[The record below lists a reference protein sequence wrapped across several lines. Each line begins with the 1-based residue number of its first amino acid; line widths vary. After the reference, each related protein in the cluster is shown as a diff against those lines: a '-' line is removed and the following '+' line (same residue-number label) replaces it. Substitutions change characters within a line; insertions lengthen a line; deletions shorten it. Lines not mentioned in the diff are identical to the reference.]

1 MNNRIEELRKAADLT
16 QEELGKKVGVTKA
29 TINKYEHG
37 TVVNIK
43 RSIIAKLAEVLNTT
57 PSYLLGWK
65 GGVYDF
71 PAIEELK
78 PVKTVPLIGEIAC
91 GTPILAEEN
100 HEGQVMIDTRIH
112 ADFALRCKGDSMI
125 NARIYD
131 GDLVFVHQ
139 QNDVE
144 NGEIA
149 AVIIDGEA
157 TLKRVY
163 KYENRIELR
172 PENPMFPVLNYEGQ
186 QLADLQIIGKAVTFY
201 GVIR

>member
-1 MNNRIEELRKAADLT
+1 
-16 QEELGKKVGVTKA
+16 
-29 TINKYEHG
+29 
-37 TVVNIK
+37 
-43 RSIIAKLAEVLNTT
+43 
-57 PSYLLGWK
+57 
-65 GGVYDF
+65 
-71 PAIEELK
+71 
-78 PVKTVPLIGEIAC
+78 
-91 GTPILAEEN
+91 
-100 HEGQVMIDTRIH
+100 MIDTRIH

-125 NARIYD
+125 NARIYN
-131 GDLVFVHQ
+131 GDLVFIHQ
-139 QNDVE
+139 QSDVD

-172 PENPMFPVLNYEGQ
+172 PENPMFPVLKYEGE